1 MFTVRPE
8 KIRLVEL
15 GAADGAAVVADGEM
29 SADGTIR
36 DVQYVGSDTRYLV
49 ALDAGAELHVTE
61 QNLTTTSMDA
71 LAARGRRVRL
81 VWRSAH
87 VLELSTPVLAS

>member
-1 MFTVRPE
+1 M
-8 KIRLVEL
+8 
-15 GAADGAAVVADGEM
+15 
-29 SADGTIR
+29 
-36 DVQYVGSDTRYLV
+36 

-87 VLELSTPVLAS
+87 VLELSTPALAS